1 MKKVWLSF
9 WLVGLVFAYVAPAQA
24 DCQCVAAGKR
34 YQIGDVA
41 CLSLPEGERLARC
54 SMVLNNSSWTKVED
68 ACPLAINET
77 AGMSRRLEVA
87 TAASHDA
94 ARGQHGS
101 SVRQADDRD
110 H

>member
-9 WLVGLVFAYVAPAQA
+9 ALAGLVFAYAAPAQA
-24 DCQCVAAGKR
+24 DCQCVAAGKK
-34 YQIGDVA
+34 YQIGEVA

-68 ACPLAINET
+68 ACPRAFNET
-77 AGMSRRLEVA
+77 AGMAPRLETAKAAPRVMASRRPN
-87 TAASHDA
+87 
-94 ARGQHGS
+94 
-101 SVRQADDRD
+101 SVRLDGGHD